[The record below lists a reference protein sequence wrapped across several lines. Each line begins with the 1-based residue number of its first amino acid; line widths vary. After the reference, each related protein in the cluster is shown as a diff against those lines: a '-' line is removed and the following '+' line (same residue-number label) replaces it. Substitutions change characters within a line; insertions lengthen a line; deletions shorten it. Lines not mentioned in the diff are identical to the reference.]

1 MTSTKNGTANK
12 LSLLKG
18 KKPREGTHSV
28 VLDHE
33 AVEEYAYARQ
43 LLTAAQDQLRLARRR
58 SEPDVT
64 LSELQA
70 YVDEAQFRADELEPA
85 ADEGA
90 GIVKL
95 KIRAMA
101 PLAYAAL
108 KAEFPPTDEDHK
120 RVRDGAD
127 EKAKARWNQADFGP
141 RIVAH
146 CVVDPDVTLEDAQGF
161 RETWTEPEWNLL
173 VGACMDLHERAVDTA
188 SLVFSSGRTR
198 G

>member
-1 MTSTKNGTANK
+1 MTSNKNGTASK

-18 KKPREGTHSV
+18 KGPREGTHAV

-33 AVEEYAYARQ
+33 AVEEYARARQ
-43 LLTAAQDQLRLARRR
+43 MLTAAQDQLRLARRR
-58 SEPDVT
+58 SEPEVT
-64 LSELQA
+64 LNELQA
-70 YVDEAQFRADELEPA
+70 IVDEAQARADKLEPA

-90 GIVKL
+90 GIVKV

-101 PLAYAAL
+101 PLSYAAL

-120 RVRDGAD
+120 RVRDASD
-127 EKAKARWNQADFGP
+127 DKAKARWNQTEFGP
-141 RIVAH
+141 RIVTH
-146 CVVDPDVTLEDAQGF
+146 CVVDPDVTLEDAVGF

-198 G
+198 D

>member
-1 MTSTKNGTANK
+1 MPSNTNGTANK

-28 VLDHE
+28 VLDHQ

-43 LLTAAQDQLRLARRR
+43 LLTAAQDNLRLARRR

-64 LSELQA
+64 LNELQA
-70 YVDEAQFRADELEPA
+70 IVDEAQARADELEPA
-85 ADEGA
+85 ADEGT
-90 GIVKL
+90 GIVKV

-108 KAEFPPTDEDHK
+108 KAEFPPTDADHK

-127 EKAKARWNQADFGP
+127 DKAKARWNQSDFGP

-146 CVVDPDVTLEDAQGF
+146 CVADPDVTLDDAQGF

-188 SLVFSSGRTR
+188 SLVFSSAKIR